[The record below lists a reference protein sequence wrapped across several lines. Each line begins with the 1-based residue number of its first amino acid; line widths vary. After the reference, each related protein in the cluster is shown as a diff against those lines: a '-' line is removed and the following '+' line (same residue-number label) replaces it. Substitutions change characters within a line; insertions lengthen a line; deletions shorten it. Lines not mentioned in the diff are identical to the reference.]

1 MVLKKLRKMVHD
13 GARIVFMNECH
24 FYQHG
29 TRIRMWFPPE
39 DRDPVVYQEPNRKGI
54 SVFGAVSLDSGRLL
68 TSLTDR
74 YNALT
79 FLEFLSSAHRAFPDS
94 IFVLD
99 NALYHHAGLIND
111 YVSLTGIRLFF
122 LPPYSPD
129 LNPIER
135 VWKFIRKKATHN
147 VYFASLEELKS
158 ALLRQ
163 FNMYRKKS
171 REISQLCAMN

>member
-1 MVLKKLRKMVHD
+1 MVHD
-13 GARIVFMNECH
+13 GSRIVFMDECH

-54 SVFGAVSLDSGRLL
+54 SVFGAVCLDNGRLI

-74 YNALT
+74 YNAIT
-79 FLEFLSSAHRAFPDS
+79 FLEFLSLAHRTFPDS
-94 IFVLD
+94 TFVLD
-99 NALYHHAGLIND
+99 NAPYHHSSVIND
-111 YVSLTGIRLFF
+111 YANLTGIRLFF

-147 VYFASLEELKS
+147 VYFASLGELKD
-158 ALLRQ
+158 ALIRQ
-163 FNMYRKKS
+163 FSIYRKES
-171 REISQLCAMN
+171 REIRQLCATN

>member
-1 MVLKKLRKMVHD
+1 MVHD
-13 GARIVFMNECH
+13 GYRIVFMDECH

-29 TRIRMWFPPE
+29 TRIRSWYPPE
-39 DRDPVVYQEPNRKGI
+39 DRDPVVLQEPGRKGI
-54 SVFGAVSLDSGRLL
+54 SVFGAVSMDSGRLL

-79 FLEFLSSAHRAFPDS
+79 FLEFLSLAHRTFPDS

-99 NALYHHAGLIND
+99 NVLYHHAGVIND
-111 YVSLTGIRLFF
+111 YVNLTGIRLFF

-135 VWKFIRKKATHN
+135 VWKFIKNKATHN
-147 VYFASLEELKS
+147 VYFNSLDELKN
-158 ALLRQ
+158 ALARQ
-163 FNMYRKKS
+163 FSMYRKKN
-171 REISQLCAMN
+171 RELIQLCAIN

>member
-1 MVLKKLRKMVHD
+1 MHD
-13 GARIVFMNECH
+13 DARIMFMDEYH
-24 FYQHG
+24 FYHHG
-29 TRIRMWFPPE
+29 TRIRMLFPPE

-54 SVFGAVSLDSGRLL
+54 TVLGAVSPYSGMLL

-79 FLEFLSSAHRAFPDS
+79 FLGSSSRLLTGHTRTAYLCWTTLS
-94 IFVLD
+94 II
-99 NALYHHAGLIND
+99 NAGVIND
-111 YVSLTGIRLFF
+111 YASLTGIRLFF

-129 LNPIER
+129 LNSIER

-147 VYFASLEELKS
+147 VYFASLEDMKN

-163 FNMYRKKS
+163 FNMHRKKS
-171 REISQLCAMN
+171 REIKQLCAIN